1 MKLKNV
7 KSQSAKVL
15 AKVSL
20 KVGKMSAN
28 SFLTRLEYKLKAK
41 NRMNAA
47 EWCCESSIVL
57 RHLYYFI

>member
-28 SFLTRLEYKLKAK
+28 SACAYIYHQPKMPDGLRELKKNKYEVFIGKINRLY
-41 NRMNAA
+41 
-47 EWCCESSIVL
+47 C
-57 RHLYYFI
+57 